1 MAEDRDHIWTIR
13 DGETAKAYN
22 AFRTYML
29 QGSERSLDKT
39 RQALGMASD
48 SQLGNW
54 SSKKVWNWQERVAA
68 YDSYVTE
75 AQVDGYAQQ
84 MASVRTYH
92 MDITQ
97 RLLVHLDGNMALW
110 KPGQDPSIR
119 WTQAL
124 AVALKSQ
131 QQALQL
137 REETDKP
144 NGLMEQIINHLRK
157 LEAE

>member
-1 MAEDRDHIWTIR
+1 MSDEHIWTIR
-13 DGETAKAYN
+13 PGETAKAYQ

-29 QGSERSLDKT
+29 QGSERSLDRT
-39 RQALGMASD
+39 RLALGMASD

-54 SSKKVWNWQERVAA
+54 SSKKLWNWQERVAA
-68 YDSYVTE
+68 YDSYVTKAE
-75 AQVDGYAQQ
+75 VDGYAED
-84 MASVRTYH
+84 MANVRSYH
-92 MDITQ
+92 MEITQ
-97 RLLVHLDGNMALW
+97 DLLVHLHSNLKML

-137 REETDKP
+137 RVETDKP
-144 NGLMEQIINHLRK
+144 NGVMEKIEEYLRK